1 MNMVILKYFLVLFI
15 EIKVFFKLN
24 RKFVQYNK
32 IKSYL
37 CRYIDYDL
45 VNFGILVDKCDK
57 MFQVY
62 KFFILCFIKVVY
74 YFMVDFDCRNW

>member
-1 MNMVILKYFLVLFI
+1 MLFI

-24 RKFVQYNK
+24 RKSVYYNE
-32 IKSYL
+32 IKSDL

-57 MFQVY
+57 MF
-62 KFFILCFIKVVY
+62 
-74 YFMVDFDCRNW
+74 